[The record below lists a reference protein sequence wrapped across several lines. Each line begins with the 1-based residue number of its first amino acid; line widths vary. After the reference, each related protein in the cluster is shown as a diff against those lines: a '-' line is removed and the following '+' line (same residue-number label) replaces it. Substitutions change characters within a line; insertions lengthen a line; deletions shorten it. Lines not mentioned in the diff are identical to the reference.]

1 MNDTMTYE
9 GMFLV
14 EAGRD
19 FGNASEPIKTVLDRA
34 EAEVLSMKP
43 WDERRLAYEI
53 KDRKRALYVLTY
65 FKADPQ
71 KMADLERDA
80 QLNEGILRMQ
90 VLRRE
95 DITDEMINAET
106 PATQVQ
112 QQREARAAEEEAKAA
127 EAEAE
132 GGEAKGEG
140 EEPKTEGEE
149 AKVEPAEA
157 KAEESE
163 QVEPAAEPVEE
174 STPDESGEAE
184 SPDEGSSE
192 DKAE

>member
-53 KDRKRALYVLTY
+53 DGRKRALYVLTY

-71 KMADLERDA
+71 NMAELDRDA
-80 QLNEGILRMQ
+80 QLNEGIIRMQ

-95 DITDEMINAET
+95 DLSAEEINAET
-106 PATQVQ
+106 PATEVQ
-112 QQREARAAEEEAKAA
+112 KQREARAADEEAKADETEGA
-127 EAEAE
+127 EASA
-132 GGEAKGEG
+132 
-140 EEPKTEGEE
+140 EGEE
-149 AKVEPAEA
+149 AKAEPAEA
-157 KAEESE
+157 NAEPAEPAEASDEGEEAKAEPAQANAEPAEPAEASDE
-163 QVEPAAEPVEE
+163 GEEAKAEPAA
-174 STPDESGEAE
+174 
-184 SPDEGSSE
+184 
-192 DKAE
+192 

>member
-53 KDRKRALYVLTY
+53 DGRKRALYVLTY

-71 KMADLERDA
+71 NMAELDRDA
-80 QLNEGILRMQ
+80 QLNEGIIRMQ

-95 DITDEMINAET
+95 DLSAEEINAET
-106 PATQVQ
+106 PATEVQ
-112 QQREARAAEEEAKAA
+112 KQREARAADEEAKADETEGA
-127 EAEAE
+127 EASA
-132 GGEAKGEG
+132 
-140 EEPKTEGEE
+140 EGEE
-149 AKVEPAEA
+149 AKAEPAEA
-157 KAEESE
+157 NAEPAEPAEASDEGEEAKA
-163 QVEPAAEPVEE
+163 EPAAE
-174 STPDESGEAE
+174 SDQAEA
-184 SPDEGSSE
+184 SDEGSSE
-192 DKAE
+192 EKAE

>member
-163 QVEPAAEPVEE
+163 QVEPTAEPVEE